1 MCLNSYK
8 SVAGAGVSEEAEA
21 LPAGSLGNGAGIDPT
36 AVSLALSGASR
47 EKADAFL
54 DDQRNLAAAQLHHL
68 SVQTKHL
75 HLDMWEKWL
84 GVLLR
89 MATLVVGVG
98 LAAGLTIAL
107 WEASR
112 AEGTVVDAFSVPP
125 QLAQAG
131 VTGDVVASDL
141 TGMIGAIRNEIASNS
156 ASNAQ
161 QVRQDQV
168 DDIKVDIPET
178 GVSLGQAWRYLRLWL
193 GHERHLTG
201 NLRLAVD
208 GRATLTVM
216 SDGAWIASVSA
227 ATTDLDKLEQQAA
240 EQVFAKIDPHNMVI
254 YFRATGRFSESLAAA
269 ERDADLAVSPK
280 ERADAHSLW
289 AAQIRSATGDIR
301 QASAHAR
308 IAAAIYPQSAA
319 NQWELMSEAL
329 LLGHDEE
336 ALHRAQL
343 LPGFKQEEQAKSLQ
357 GRGFARFL
365 GEGAFERD
373 FLQGGFAQAAAKD
386 ECQSCSRTLRSLG
399 HAENAARAHDM
410 AASRA
415 WVEEALTSRP
425 QVSSDWRS
433 VLGADIA
440 KVQYYWNA
448 TADDWPA
455 AVASARAYQANI
467 RANPALSPGIK
478 ALLLRV
484 RAQPL
489 LATALAKSG
498 DTAGAEAAIEA
509 TPQDCYDCIRTR
521 GVIAAA
527 AGRWSSADTW
537 FARAVHD
544 APSIPFAYA
553 DWGQS
558 LLARGQPDAAIEKFK
573 QSNQK
578 GPHYADPLEEWGEA
592 LMAKNQSH
600 LALAKFAEAEKYAP
614 NWGRLHLK
622 WGEALTYAGR
632 KDEAHAQFARAASLD
647 LAPSEKAELA
657 AFRHV

>member
-1 MCLNSYK
+1 M
-8 SVAGAGVSEEAEA
+8 SEELGVE
-21 LPAGSLGNGAGIDPT
+21 AGSGADPVALGAAMGR
-36 AVSLALSGASR
+36 SSGVVDEELVAYLR
-47 EKADAFL
+47 
-54 DDQRNLAAAQLHHL
+54 DQRHHIHEQLK
-68 SVQTKHL
+68 QI
-75 HLDMWEKWL
+75 HLDIFEKWL

-89 MATLVVGVG
+89 VATLVVGVG
-98 LAAGLTIAL
+98 LAAGLAIAL

-131 VTGDVVASDL
+131 VTGEVVASDL
-141 TGMIGAIRNEIASNS
+141 TGMIGAIRNKIASNS

-161 QVRQDQV
+161 EVRQDQV
-168 DDIKVDIPET
+168 DDVKVEIPET

-193 GHERHLTG
+193 GHERHLSG
-201 NLRLAVD
+201 SLRLAGD

-216 SDGAWIASVSA
+216 SDGARLASVSGA
-227 ATTDLDKLEQQAA
+227 PTDLDKLEQQAA

-289 AAQIRSATGDIR
+289 AAQIRSTTGDIR

-343 LPGFKQEEQAKSLQ
+343 LPGFKQEDQAKSLQ

-365 GEGAFERD
+365 GEGAFERN
-373 FLQGGFAQAAAKD
+373 FLQGDFAQAVAED
-386 ECQSCSRTLRSLG
+386 ECQNCSRNLRSLG

-415 WVEEALTSRP
+415 WVEESLTSRS
-425 QVSSDWRS
+425 QLSSDWRS
-433 VLGADIA
+433 ILGADIA

-448 TADDWPA
+448 NSGNWPA
-455 AVASARAYQANI
+455 AAASARTYQANI
-467 RANPALSPGIK
+467 RANPALSQGIK
-478 ALLLRV
+478 ALLLSV

-489 LATALAKSG
+489 LATALARSG
-498 DTAGAEAAIEA
+498 DAAGAEEAIA
-509 TPQDCYDCIRTR
+509 TTPVDCYDCIRAR

-527 AGRWSSADTW
+527 AKQWSRADGW

-578 GPHYADPLEEWGEA
+578 GPHYADPLEGWGEA

-600 LALAKFAEAEKYAP
+600 LALAKFAEAGKYAP

-622 WGEALTYAGR
+622 WAEALAYSGKRNEAKTQF
-632 KDEAHAQFARAASLD
+632 AHAAMLD
-647 LAPSEKAELA
+647 LTPSEKAELVT
-657 AFRHV
+657 FTSL

>member
-1 MCLNSYK
+1 
-8 SVAGAGVSEEAEA
+8 
-21 LPAGSLGNGAGIDPT
+21 
-36 AVSLALSGASR
+36 LALDGASR

-54 DDQRNLAAAQLHHL
+54 DDQRSLIAAQLHHL
-68 SVQTKHL
+68 HEQLKQM
-75 HLDMWEKWL
+75 HLDIVEKWL

-89 MATLVVGVG
+89 VATLVVGLG
-98 LAAGLTIAL
+98 LAAVLAIAM

-112 AEGTVVDAFSVPP
+112 AEGTVVDAFSLPP

-141 TGMIGAIRNEIASNS
+141 TAMIGAIRNAIASNS

-161 QVRQDQV
+161 EVRQDQV
-168 DDIKVDIPET
+168 DDIKVEIPET

-201 NLRLAVD
+201 NLRLAAD
-208 GRATLTVM
+208 GRTTLTVTF
-216 SDGAWIASVSA
+216 DGTRIASVSGA
-227 ATTDLDKLEQQAA
+227 LTDLDKLEQQAA
-240 EQVFAKIDPHNMVI
+240 EQVFAKLDPHNMVI
-254 YFRATGRFSESLAAA
+254 YFRATGRLSESLAAA
-269 ERDADLAVSPK
+269 ERDVDLAVSPK

-289 AAQIRSATGDIR
+289 AAQIRSTTGDVR

-329 LLGHDEE
+329 LLGHDEA

-343 LPGFKQEEQAKSLQ
+343 LPRFKQEEQALSLQ

-373 FLQGGFAQAAAKD
+373 FLQGSFAQAVAED
-386 ECQSCSRTLRSLG
+386 ECQYCSRTLRSLG
-399 HAENAARAHDM
+399 HAENAARAHDT
-410 AASRA
+410 AASRG
-415 WVEEALTSRP
+415 WVEESLTSRP
-425 QVSSDWRS
+425 QISSDWRS

-448 TADDWPA
+448 NAGNWPA

-467 RANPALSPGIK
+467 RANPALSTGIK
-478 ALLLRV
+478 ALLLPV

-498 DTAGAEAAIEA
+498 DAAGAEEAIA
-509 TPQDCYDCIRTR
+509 TTPEDCYDCIRTR
-521 GVIAAA
+521 GVIAAVA
-527 AGRWSSADTW
+527 KQWSRADGW

-558 LLARGQPDAAIEKFK
+558 LMARGDTERAIAKFILA
-573 QSNQK
+573 NQK
-578 GPHYADPLEEWGEA
+578 GPHFADPLEGWGEA

-622 WGEALTYAGR
+622 WGEALVYAGN
-632 KDEAHAQFARAASLD
+632 KDQAVEQFARAAQLD
-647 LAPSEKAELA
+647 LTPSEKSELVRMTNA
-657 AFRHV
+657 